1 MFTISPTPSTLFRPA
16 LFVRNQGTDVLA
28 TNYWET
34 ELSAAGLFHAN
45 FNAGACRLLLPE
57 GLPRRS
63 GWELLN
69 AAGAARE
76 VLISVIGR
84 RPASPQVGRPL
95 ALELLWEDD
104 SNSPFTMHLSD
115 GQICWG
121 VNDFR
126 HGRAMPVSIWRRGA
140 DGRPEKAS
148 DLPGRLRLVS
158 RLPYLKPWGK

>member
-1 MFTISPTPSTLFRPA
+1 MTALSSTLTSLSRTS
-16 LFVRNQGTDVLA
+16 LFVLNQGAEVTG
-28 TNYWET
+28 TNFWET
-34 ELSAAGLFHAN
+34 ELSKSGLFHAS

-57 GLPRRS
+57 GLPRRA

-69 AAGAARE
+69 AAASARE

-104 SNSPFTMHLSD
+104 SNSPFTMHLSE

-121 VNDFR
+121 VNDLR